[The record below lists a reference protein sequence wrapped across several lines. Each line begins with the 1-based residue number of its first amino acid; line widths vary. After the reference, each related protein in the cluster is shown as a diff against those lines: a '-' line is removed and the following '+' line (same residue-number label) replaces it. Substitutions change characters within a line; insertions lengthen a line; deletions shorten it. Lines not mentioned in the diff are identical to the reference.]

1 MSRDTYYA
9 AGIVVTERADREVP
23 FNHRVH
29 AFINVTGVTLD
40 HPFRCCVSEIVPRLS
55 GDSCRG

>member
-40 HPFRCCVSEIVPRLS
+40 
-55 GDSCRG
+55 